1 MNTLKTGILL
11 IALTAL
17 LMFIGN
23 ILGGEVGMAIALILA
38 AVMNFGSYWFRGLY
52 NSDRYAKCLCYR

>member
-23 ILGGEVGMAIALILA
+23 ILGEEVGMAIALILA
-38 AVMNFGSYWFRGLY
+38 AGHELRLILVQR
-52 NSDRYAKCLCYR
+52 